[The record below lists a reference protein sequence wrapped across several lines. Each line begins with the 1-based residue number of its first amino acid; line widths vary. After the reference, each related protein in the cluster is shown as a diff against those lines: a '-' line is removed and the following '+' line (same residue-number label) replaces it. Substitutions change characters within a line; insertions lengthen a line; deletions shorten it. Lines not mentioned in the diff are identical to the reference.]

1 MIILLSPAKS
11 LNEAQ
16 TQRANNTIPRRRKES
31 FELIKVLRGYQ
42 EEDLMELMHIS
53 KDLAGLNRS
62 RYKSFR
68 KTHEAASSLIAVD
81 TFDGD
86 VYKGLQAE
94 TWSESQMQFAQD
106 HLRILSGLYGLL
118 RPLDLMHPYR
128 LEMGTRLKTDR
139 GNNLYQYWDQTIT
152 KDLNK
157 DLKSIGSNSVI
168 NLASNEYFKAVKKN
182 KLKANVLTI
191 NFKEYRDG
199 ELKFISF
206 NAKKARGLMA
216 KYIIQNALTTQEHIK
231 GFNTDD
237 YAYDESLSTESEWI
251 FVR

>member
-11 LNEAQ
+11 LNEVQ
-16 TQRANNTIPRRRKES
+16 TRRPNYTIPRHRKES
-31 FELIKVLRGYQ
+31 FELVKVLRGYQ

-68 KTHEAASSLIAVD
+68 KTHEADSSLIAVD

-94 TWSESQMQFAQD
+94 TWTESEMHFAQD

-139 GNNLYQYWDQTIT
+139 GNNLYQYWDHTIT

-157 DLKSIGSNSVI
+157 DLKAIGSKSII

-182 KLKANVLTI
+182 ILKANVLNI

-199 ELKFISF
+199 DLKFISF

-216 KYIIQNALTTQEHIK
+216 KYIIQNGITAQEDIK
-231 GFNTDD
+231 GFNIEN
-237 YAYDESLSTESEWI
+237 YGYDESLSTDSEWI

>member
-1 MIILLSPAKS
+1 MIVLLSPAKS
-11 LNEAQ
+11 LNEER
-16 TQRANNTIPRRRKES
+16 TQRPNYTQPRHRKES
-31 FELIKVLRGYQ
+31 FELVKVLRDYQ
-42 EEDLMELMHIS
+42 EEDLMTLMGIS
-53 KDLAGLNRS
+53 QSLAELNRG

-68 KTHEAASSLIAVD
+68 KTHEAESSYIAVD

-86 VYKGLQAE
+86 VYKGLEAD
-94 TWSESQMQFAQD
+94 TWTASDMDFAQD

-157 DLKSIGSNSVI
+157 DLKDIGSKTVI
-168 NLASNEYFKAVKKN
+168 NLASNEYFKAVKKD
-182 KLKANVLTI
+182 KLKADILTI
-191 NFKEYRDG
+191 NFKEYRDDD
-199 ELKFISF
+199 LKFISF

-216 KYIIQNALTTQEHIK
+216 KYIIHNGLTSPEDIK
-231 GFNTDD
+231 GFNTEGYGFDQ
-237 YAYDESLSTESEWI
+237 SLSSENEWI